1 MLNCWGAIFS
11 GALNGL
17 GLQRKVARTAI
28 LCDVIQ
34 LTLTILTVPRFG
46 LSGFVVGFVLS
57 SAVSVGLDLR
67 ELCRSAGMKPK
78 WKEWL
83 FAPVTAAVLSGMW
96 GNLLFRYLTDNGIGH
111 DHACV
116 GEDMAKRILR
126 RLKFDNDTIYKVS
139 KIVRYHDYGNGME
152 PTHRIVRRAIHTMGE
167 DIYPYMF
174 AVRQADIFAQSLHER
189 EEKLSRLEKGQSIY
203 EEILGAGDCLSLKDL
218 AVTGKD
224 LIDAGVK
231 PGPELGE
238 ILSGMLEQV
247 LEDPSKNTKEY
258 LLTLI

>member
-1 MLNCWGAIFS
+1 MGLISALGLTITPGLARQRALGAWEDIRATVCKAIRLVSFLMAPAMAVLTVIGPDLGKALYRNESVGRFMLPLAVGTMLNCWGAIFS

-46 LSGFVVGFVLS
+46 LRGFVVGFVLS

-67 ELCRSAGMKPK
+67 ELCRSAEMKPK

-111 DHACV
+111 GHACV
-116 GEDMAKRILR
+116 GVTALEIVLYIAALQAQGVCLKKR
-126 RLKFDNDTIYKVS
+126 S
-139 KIVRYHDYGNGME
+139 
-152 PTHRIVRRAIHTMGE
+152 A
-167 DIYPYMF
+167 
-174 AVRQADIFAQSLHER
+174 
-189 EEKLSRLEKGQSIY
+189 
-203 EEILGAGDCLSLKDL
+203 AG
-218 AVTGKD
+218 
-224 LIDAGVK
+224 
-231 PGPELGE
+231 
-238 ILSGMLEQV
+238 
-247 LEDPSKNTKEY
+247 
-258 LLTLI
+258 